1 MSELHSQNFTIVT
14 GPGKFIEIKSG
25 GSIVT
30 ETGSFVWAGSG
41 GSKEKRSGGIFE
53 DKKKRALGGRNGILI
68 EI

>member
-1 MSELHSQNFTIVT
+1 MSELHSQNFTIVK

-25 GSIVT
+25 GSIGT

-53 DKKKRALGGRNGILI
+53 DKKKKAFGGRNGILI